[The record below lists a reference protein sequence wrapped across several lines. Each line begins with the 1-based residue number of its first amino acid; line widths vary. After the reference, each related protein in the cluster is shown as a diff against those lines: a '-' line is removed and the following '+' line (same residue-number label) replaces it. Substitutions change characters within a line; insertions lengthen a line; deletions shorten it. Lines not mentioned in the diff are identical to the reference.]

1 MNFFKT
7 SNFILTIPG
16 IKVVNVFTRSLA
28 IPECATVA
36 IHCMPAAYLSTA
48 TVCRLRNRPS
58 RFAAAFSCF
67 ILLRVFKPTRCRSS
81 LTVTTRK
88 LLYPQLGCHAVL
100 LCLNTTQVHTCLM
113 SLLRSSVCSG
123 DFIYCALSTPRNLY
137 ACYSWMGH
145 PWSRVFPTMEGGMV
159 RDQIE
164 WGQGLDRVIPPWFNI
179 LVIHCRVYIR

>member
-1 MNFFKT
+1 
-7 SNFILTIPG
+7 
-16 IKVVNVFTRSLA
+16 
-28 IPECATVA
+28 
-36 IHCMPAAYLSTA
+36 MPAAYLSTA

-88 LLYPQLGCHAVL
+88 LLCSQLGCHTVL
-100 LCLNTTQVHTCLM
+100 LSLNTTQVRTCLM